1 MASERTPAYPYSLPP
16 AHHLSSAQRTA
27 AWIFVALFGIGG
39 SSVLLLGVVVAM
51 FAETLAPH
59 IVEFCLLAWQALS
72 VHVAYRL
79 MFLGLVVLSLAVLTF
94 LLRMW
99 WHARLT
105 EQYVKKL
112 LFTQRALSGNLEQ
125 IANQLQLCS
134 RVVLVAAPQPF
145 ALSWGWL
152 RPRVLVTTGLVE
164 ALDDQELYS
173 VLAHEKY
180 HLTQYDPFKILV
192 ARALRDAFVF
202 IPVLK
207 DLVENFL
214 LLEEI
219 AADQYALAQ
228 GATRELLASA
238 LLKVFRS
245 PSWEALGVGAYS
257 SFGERVQ
264 HLAQPHRKFNWQI
277 SWVRV
282 TVSVAAVILL
292 MLAVLHPMA
301 PMALGEALHADCH
314 HIALLDIHSISL
326 TLT

>member
-1 MASERTPAYPYSLPP
+1 MASERTPAYSNSLPP
-16 AHHLSSAQRTA
+16 AHTISSAQHA
-27 AWIFVALFGIGG
+27 AMWILAALFGIGG
-39 SSVLLLGVVVAM
+39 SIVLLLGVVVAM

-59 IVEFCLLAWQALS
+59 VVEFCLLAWQALS

-99 WHARLT
+99 WHVRLT

-112 LFTQRALSGNLEQ
+112 LFTQRALSGNLAR
-125 IANQLQLCS
+125 IVNQLQLTS
-134 RVVLVAAPQPF
+134 RVYVVAAPKPF
-145 ALSWGWL
+145 ALSCGWL
-152 RPRVLVTTGLVE
+152 KPHILVTTGLVE
-164 ALDDQELYS
+164 ALDDQELYC

-180 HLTQYDPFKILV
+180 HLTQYDPIKILV
-192 ARALRDAFVF
+192 ARALRDAFLF

-207 DLVENFL
+207 DLVENYL
-214 LLEEI
+214 LLQEI
-219 AADQYALAQ
+219 AADQYALGH

-245 PSWEALGVGAYS
+245 PTWDALGVGAYS

-264 HLAQPHRKFNWQI
+264 HLAQPHRKFNWRI
-277 SWVRV
+277 SSVRLL
-282 TVSVAAVILL
+282 VSVAAVILL
-292 MLAVLHPMA
+292 ALAVLHPMA

-314 HIALLDIHSISL
+314 HVALLDIHSISL
-326 TLT
+326 TPI